1 MNLEEKKLRSEHI
14 FEGRVVDLW
23 RDEVE
28 LPNGNTGVREVVRHV
43 GAVSI
48 LPIDS
53 EGRVICVRQ
62 YRYPFAEILLEVPA
76 GKLDSKSEDVVEA
89 ALRELRE
96 ETGALCE
103 NLISLGKLIPSCAVC
118 DEVINMFV
126 ATGLSFGETQPDDD
140 EFLDVVRVPLDEL
153 VDMVMEGKIRDAKT
167 QTSVL
172 KVQRLIDT
180 GKLKIK

>member
-1 MNLEEKKLRSEHI
+1 MNLEEKKLRGEHI

-28 LPNGNTGVREVVRHV
+28 LPNGKVGVREVVRHV
-43 GAVSI
+43 GAVSV
-48 LPIDS
+48 LPLDS

-62 YRYPFAEILLEVPA
+62 YRYPFGEIMLEVPA
-76 GKLDSKSEDVVEA
+76 GKLDSKDEDVVLA

-96 ETGALCE
+96 ETGAVCE
-103 NLISLGKLIPSCAVC
+103 ELISLGKLIPSCAVC
-118 DEVINMFV
+118 DEVISMFV
-126 ATGLSFGETQPDDD
+126 ATGLSFGDTDPDDD
-140 EFLDVVRVPLDEL
+140 EFLDVVRIPLGEL

-172 KVQRLIDT
+172 KTARLIEQ
-180 GKLKIK
+180 GKIKIK